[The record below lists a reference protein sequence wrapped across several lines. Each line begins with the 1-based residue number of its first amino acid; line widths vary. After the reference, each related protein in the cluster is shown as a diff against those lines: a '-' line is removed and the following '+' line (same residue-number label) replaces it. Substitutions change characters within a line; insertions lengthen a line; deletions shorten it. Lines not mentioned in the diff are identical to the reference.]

1 MPEMTITIGG
11 REFRVACQEG
21 EEAYLRAAADLLDVE
36 AQALAGQAGRL
47 TDARMT
53 LMAGLMLAD
62 KTAAL
67 EEELRTLRARLDDS
81 ARLIEELR
89 RMPAR
94 EPEQRTVAVL
104 PEGLEDSLAE
114 LAARAE
120 ALAEQMTEQMSG
132 RRYA

>member
-1 MPEMTITIGG
+1 MPEMTVTVGG

-21 EEAYLRAAADLLDVE
+21 EEAYLRAAADLLDRE
-36 AQALAGQAGRL
+36 ARALAGQAGRL
-47 TDARMT
+47 NDARLM

-67 EEELRTLRARLDDS
+67 EEDLRSLRARLDDS

-89 RMPAR
+89 RAPAPAPA
-94 EPEQRTVAVL
+94 ERTVAVL
-104 PEGLEDSLAE
+104 PEGLEDSLSE

-120 ALAEQMTEQMSG
+120 ALAEQMSEQT
-132 RRYA
+132 RRARPI